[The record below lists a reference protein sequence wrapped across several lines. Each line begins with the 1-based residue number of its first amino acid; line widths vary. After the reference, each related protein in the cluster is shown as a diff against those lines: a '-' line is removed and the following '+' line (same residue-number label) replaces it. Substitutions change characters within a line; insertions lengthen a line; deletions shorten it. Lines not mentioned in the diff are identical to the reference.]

1 MTRSR
6 EGLTYRYPH
15 LPCHRR
21 SGFTPQSTIL
31 MSEYKE
37 MDTAEQEKQEQKDM
51 PPLPPSPTAS
61 ASSSISSLSLSPPRI
76 PIHDEKKATPK
87 IPLSNDPS
95 TWDPLRKSSPKPP
108 AFKHE
113 EQLSMCP
120 HCRRVE
126 TDLCRLPPLEQP
138 PATHAY
144 RFRDEESR
152 LPALESLPPTRRYR
166 FDDPRNE
173 GTARVYPDPE
183 LKFELGRPPF
193 LCFLPLIVLNLTY
206 LSWLIAD
213 LCYTYGPYY
222 RFKLYFASG
231 DSLNRGMEIF
241 AGVFLF
247 LTNMAIICRLVF
259 HSPSYTGPSFSSASR
274 GDKKWVAR
282 ATMFGSLPVIMLI
295 IVASIRKNVAPEGI
309 SQKPMP
315 TCENLN
321 YPTTIQFDV
330 LDHATV
336 RGNHTERYNF
346 ITVSNQTHIGR
357 LTLSPIYDPETIQND
372 FTLTT
377 REGDLRNVSISYFL
391 QSMQYTVNYHNGNN
405 TNSSPLPEY
414 FGGSWQETPAFYF
427 PNLSPALSAKKL
439 DKWQIKAFSEGSFL
453 EILKFAS
460 NDRKTW
466 IRTLDRE
473 FNTRKTYMEA
483 CAMGGV
489 EDVAVLVPA
498 GVLLIEFAKDV
509 YDTTE
514 GVETEE

>member
-1 MTRSR
+1 
-6 EGLTYRYPH
+6 
-15 LPCHRR
+15 
-21 SGFTPQSTIL
+21 
-31 MSEYKE
+31 MSECKRK
-37 MDTAEQEKQEQKDM
+37 DTQGQEDM
-51 PPLPPSPTAS
+51 PPLPPSPSPTEPTS
-61 ASSSISSLSLSPPRI
+61 PSTISSLSLSPPKTSVDVD
-76 PIHDEKKATPK
+76 DEKTPTPK

-95 TWDPLRKSSPKPP
+95 TWDPLLKVSPKLP
-108 AFKHE
+108 AFQHE
-113 EQLSMCP
+113 EKLSMCP

-126 TDLCRLPPLEQP
+126 TDLCRLPPLEQLP
-138 PATHAY
+138 VTRAY

-166 FDDPRNE
+166 FDDPSDE

-193 LCFLPLIVLNLTY
+193 LCFLPLIIINLTY

-222 RFKLYFASG
+222 RFKSYFASG

-247 LTNMAIICRLVF
+247 LTNMAIICKLVF
-259 HSPSYTGPSFSSASR
+259 HSPNYTGPSFSSASR

-282 ATMFGSLPVIMLI
+282 ATIFGSSPVIMLI
-295 IVASIRKNVAPEGI
+295 IVASIRKNVTPDGTF
-309 SQKPMP
+309 QKQMP

-346 ITVSNQTHIGR
+346 ITISNQTHIGR
-357 LTLSPIYDPETIQND
+357 FTLSPIYDPEIIQND

-377 REGDLRNVSISYFL
+377 REGDIRNVSISYFL
-391 QSMQYTVNYHNGNN
+391 QSMQYTVNYHNGND
-405 TNSSPLPEY
+405 TRPSPLPEY

-427 PNLSPALSAKKL
+427 PNLSPAISAKKL
-439 DKWQIKAFSEGSFL
+439 DKWQIKAFSEGGYL
-453 EILKFAS
+453 EIFKFAS
-460 NDRKTW
+460 DDRKAW

-483 CAMGGV
+483 CSMGGV

-509 YDTTE
+509 YDTTD
-514 GVETEE
+514 GVDLES

>member
-1 MTRSR
+1 
-6 EGLTYRYPH
+6 
-15 LPCHRR
+15 
-21 SGFTPQSTIL
+21 
-31 MSEYKE
+31 
-37 MDTAEQEKQEQKDM
+37 
-51 PPLPPSPTAS
+51 
-61 ASSSISSLSLSPPRI
+61 
-76 PIHDEKKATPK
+76 
-87 IPLSNDPS
+87 
-95 TWDPLRKSSPKPP
+95 
-108 AFKHE
+108 
-113 EQLSMCP
+113 MCP

-126 TDLCRLPPLEQP
+126 TDLCRLPPLEQL

-295 IVASIRKNVAPEGI
+295 IVASIRKNVEPEGI

-315 TCENLN
+315 TCESLN

-330 LDHATV
+330 LDHAT
-336 RGNHTERYNF
+336 
-346 ITVSNQTHIGR
+346 
-357 LTLSPIYDPETIQND
+357 ND

-391 QSMQYTVNYHNGNN
+391 QSMQYTVNYHNGND

-427 PNLSPALSAKKL
+427 PNLSPAISAKKL

-460 NDRKTW
+460 DDRKAW